1 MIDEEQ
7 LHNNVRNGIDSLK
20 ERELEFM
27 KSKKTQMLIFSC
39 GLGAVGFLLPLSRST
54 PGSSFP

>member
-27 KSKKTQMLIFSC
+27 KSK
-39 GLGAVGFLLPLSRST
+39 
-54 PGSSFP
+54 